1 MENIIIR
8 TAKKQEIPEIIGLL
22 YELGR
27 PKPKQDSDV
36 DEFRKLVKN
45 YLKDSDKSILVA
57 INNEIEIIG
66 AVSIMFLSR
75 LNQTNFEMY
84 IPELIV
90 QKKYQRK
97 GIGKML
103 IHACINLGIKKK
115 CHRIRLESG
124 NSRKESHKFYE
135 SLGFEHSAKSFTKHL
150 QNNE

>member
-1 MENIIIR
+1 M
-8 TAKKQEIPEIIGLL
+8 QEIPEVIGLL

-27 PKPKQDSDV
+27 PKPKKDSDV
-36 DEFRKLVKN
+36 DEFRKLVKK

-57 INNEIEIIG
+57 VKNEIEIIG
-66 AVSIMFLSR
+66 AVSIIFLSR
-75 LNQTNFEMY
+75 LNQTSLEMY

-103 IHACINLGIKKK
+103 IYACIDLGKKKK

-124 NSRKESHKFYE
+124 NKRKDSHKFYE
-135 SLGFEHSAKSFTKHL
+135 SLGFEFSAKSFTKL
-150 QNNE
+150 LEKNE